1 MDELNNMMKW
11 TKLLFKYIYS
21 INILL
26 LHSFLHNKK
35 NGAIIVPLNSGIVT
49 TVNGNL
55 WQQRE
60 ENLLYQL
67 TN

>member
-60 ENLLYQL
+60 ENLQYQL
-67 TN
+67 TH